1 MTQQQHSHQ
10 NPSGERPKDPV
21 DPQSAD
27 AAVAARKAQI
37 AEAWKVYDKGQYLDA
52 LGAIESLLK
61 EDMPTDQRQE
71 LYALQAWCHYRRSEW
86 EQSLQSCT
94 LADSHQR
101 ALECELYIRSYVP
114 DYRDEAR
121 IEAIQTTIG
130 STINGANAFLIRART
145 ADPVPYE
152 QVEAILARFTEA
164 PADTPTVF
172 YANLLHNG
180 GRVFL
185 DRSRSGAD
193 LDRAEA
199 LIRRAIQSYGDSS
212 ENLHHKGAAYFWL
225 STTYEKRED
234 FAGAA
239 REAAKSEECWRLQV
253 EGNAQSSAHI
263 EKYDNA
269 KKRTAEM
276 IRRAGI

>member
-1 MTQQQHSHQ
+1 MTHQHHSHQ
-10 NPSGERPKDPV
+10 PPSGKDPV
-21 DPQSAD
+21 DPQ
-27 AAVAARKAQI
+27 AAETAVTARKAAI
-37 AEAWKVYDKGQYLDA
+37 ADAWKVYDKGQYVDA
-52 LGAIESLLK
+52 LGTIETLLK
-61 EDMPTDQRQE
+61 DDMPKDQRQE
-71 LYALQAWCHYRRSEW
+71 LFALQAWCHYRRSEW

-94 LADSHQR
+94 FADGHQR
-101 ALECELYIRSYVP
+101 ALECELYIRSYAP
-114 DYRDEAR
+114 GYRDEAR
-121 IEAIQTTIG
+121 IDALQAAIG

-145 ADPVPYE
+145 ANPVPYE

-164 PADTPTVF
+164 PTDTPTVF

-185 DRSRSGAD
+185 DKSRSSAD

-199 LIRRAIQSYGDSS
+199 LIRSAIQSYGESR

-239 REAAKSEECWRLQV
+239 REAAQSEECWRLQV
-253 EGNAQSSAHI
+253 EGNAQSPAHI
-263 EKYDNA
+263 EKYENA
-269 KKRTAEM
+269 QKRTKEMAE
-276 IRRAGI
+276 RAGI